1 MLIPV
6 DCWESQ
12 GMPLVLRLLAM
23 ACINVSGWLR
33 MSLLHSLRFDGTK
46 WNFEGFH
53 TCGNNFGNNFGAR
66 SKLPICTAYYVVLD
80 GRCLVV

>member
-33 MSLLHSLRFDGTK
+33 MFLLHSLRFDGTK
-46 WNFEGFH
+46 WSF
-53 TCGNNFGNNFGAR
+53 
-66 SKLPICTAYYVVLD
+66 
-80 GRCLVV
+80 

>member
-1 MLIPV
+1 MFEAMLKWEYEGWVLIPV

-33 MSLLHSLRFDGTK
+33 MFLLHSLRFDGTK
-46 WNFEGFH
+46 WNFEGFQY
-53 TCGNNFGNNFGAR
+53 
-66 SKLPICTAYYVVLD
+66 LWE
-80 GRCLVV
+80 

>member
-33 MSLLHSLRFDGTK
+33 MFLLHSLRFDGTR
-46 WNFEGFH
+46 WSFERFH
-53 TCGNNFGNNFGAR
+53 TCGNNLGIILGREASILFAR
-66 SKLPICTAYYVVLD
+66 LIIS
-80 GRCLVV
+80 CLMEDV